1 MANHLT
7 LGVYANGQYKYN
19 VVRDEDLEHHIE
31 YNKKMRF
38 GRLLYV
44 DGERVYDGCMRK
56 EILPEYDEIARKFYK
71 DYKDKIDMDKP
82 TIPYR

>member
-1 MANHLT
+1 MANKNHLT
-7 LGVYANGQYKYN
+7 LGVYTNGQYKYN

-31 YNKKMRF
+31 YNKTWRW

-44 DGERVYDGCMRK
+44 DGERVYDGCHKK
-56 EILPEYDEIARKFYK
+56 ESLPMYDEIARNFYENNNVN
-71 DYKDKIDMDKP
+71 MNKP

>member
-7 LGVYANGQYKYN
+7 LGIYGNGQYKYN

-31 YNKKMRF
+31 YNKTFRF

-44 DGERVYDGCMRK
+44 DGKRVYDGDVQTK
-56 EILPEYDEIARKFYK
+56 EKIDIYDKIAEDFYK
-71 DYKDKIDMDKP
+71 NNKINMSIP